1 VRRAAGDKPPPYL
14 SKPIWFGYVGRGP
27 VPRRRVHPVRRAAGD
42 KPPPYLSKPI
52 WSSTRMLT
60 IWKG

>member
-1 VRRAAGDKPPPYL
+1 VGGG
-14 SKPIWFGYVGRGP
+14 FG
-27 VPRRRVHPVRRAAGD
+27 PRRRVHPVRRAAGD